1 MTTPVSP
8 EVRRY
13 EATRDRARQRA
24 VTRKARG
31 LLLALLAGLVCWIG
45 AAVTLVWLL
54 GVAWR

>member
-13 EATRDRARQRA
+13 EVTLDRARQRA

-31 LLLALLAGLVCWIG
+31 VLLALLAGLACWIG
-45 AAVTLVWLL
+45 AAVALVWLL

>member
-8 EVRRY
+8 EVRRH
-13 EATRDRARQRA
+13 EATRDHARQRA

-31 LLLALLAGLVCWIG
+31 VLLALLAGLACWIG